1 MSEQEKE
8 ILHKLQRNFPSST
21 VAVQDVSGG
30 SHPSAFV
37 LSERGE
43 LMRAHPGGCGTFFAI
58 SVESDKFKG
67 LSKIKQHQ
75 LVNKVLEEEVKTWHG
90 MQVRTR
96 SVSSELSARAYAEIW
111 SLPSQLKTQALQ
123 A

>member
-1 MSEQEKE
+1 
-8 ILHKLQRNFPSST
+8 
-21 VAVQDVSGG
+21 
-30 SHPSAFV
+30 
-37 LSERGE
+37 
-43 LMRAHPGGCGTFFAI
+43 MRARPGGCGTFFAI

-90 MQVRTR
+90 MQVRMR
-96 SVSSELSARAYAEIW
+96 CHPSRLPVRRAEPEPH
-111 SLPSQLKTQALQ
+111 PSQLKTQALQ